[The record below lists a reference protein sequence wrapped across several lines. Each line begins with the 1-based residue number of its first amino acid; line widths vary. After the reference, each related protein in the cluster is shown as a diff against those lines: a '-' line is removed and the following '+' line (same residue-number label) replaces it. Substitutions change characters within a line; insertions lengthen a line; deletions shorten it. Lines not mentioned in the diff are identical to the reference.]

1 MLDINQIMNFFG
13 GMQGLQNK
21 AQTLAGN
28 LNRMSMDP
36 QQMVQQML
44 NDGRMSQEQ
53 FNELREAANKITGR
67 NL

>member
-28 LNRMSMDP
+28 LNRMNMNP

-53 FNELREAANKITGR
+53 FNELREAANKITGK